1 MTEKYPTTPPTIRSI
16 GTTKSDPAEPTT
28 LLAVRSA
35 MIRSEIERAGA
46 TPDFARE
53 CDALRNRQTRR
64 ESTARA
70 STGNAL
76 IEMHHRTAP
85 ILGAGPYTLSLVNRE
100 D

>member
-53 CDALRNRQTRR
+53 RDVLRNRQTRR
-64 ESTARA
+64 ERTARA
-70 STGNAL
+70 FTSNAL
-76 IEMHHRTAP
+76 IEIHHRTAP
-85 ILGAGPYTLSLVNRE
+85 ILDAEPATFRLENRK